1 MNQCVPGG
9 ADVTLGERLVQLRK
23 AHGIKHIAEAARR
36 MPGKKGGYSGQWL
49 SNFESNK
56 RVPSLRAIRNV
67 ASFYGVAPAE
77 AALWERLCETSAAP
91 PVVLP
96 DATPD
101 NLHTPSPAPAPGA
114 PEATADAGSDGS
126 RQHDGSAALGKPSL
140 TGDAGR
146 GVGSLAESLD
156 PMAAVM
162 KLIDIA
168 DRSSRASERLADTV
182 YALVQEKGAAAPRGR
197 AGAGGG
203 SPRAKPEG
211 SPQKRAGGRR

>member
-1 MNQCVPGG
+1 MSTADDGTQRPPRAQHWRRLRMSHGLSQRAFGALMGVSRGWIGRMETEGVSPGRE
-9 ADVTLGERLVQLRK
+9 TGERCA
-23 AHGIKHIAEAARR
+23 AHLG
-36 MPGKKGGYSGQWL
+36 MTL
-49 SNFESNK
+49 DD
-56 RVPSLRAIRNV
+56 
-67 ASFYGVAPAE
+67 FYGGPEFVPA
-77 AALWERLCETSAAP
+77 AK
-91 PVVLP
+91 
-96 DATPD
+96 PD
-101 NLHTPSPAPAPGA
+101 NLPTFDPATAPGE